1 MSKFKDNVPGFPGYH
16 VTKDGNVYS
25 MKCKSGKRPEA
36 FKLKPRLSG
45 NGYYRIGLYKEGIK
59 YERRLNRLVAM
70 VYIPNPD
77 NLPLV
82 CHKDNDRTNNRV
94 ENLYWGTY
102 KENTQQ
108 CIQDGRFKPGGRDIL
123 DEFSINCLLYEYN
136 LGKPWSILKKKFG
149 ISDSAITRIIN
160 LKSKPKFGNYKFKAI
175 YQDIMNDYQEGMLVR
190 DICNKYS
197 IGHTT
202 LNNYLRRLNIVRH
215 R

>member
-1 MSKFKDNVPGFPGYH
+1 MKDNIPGFMGYY
-16 VTKDGNVYS
+16 VSKTGNVYS
-25 MKCKSGKRPEA
+25 RYIRGSRGKLSNEFTPLIPKKRP
-36 FKLKPRLSG
+36 K
-45 NGYYRIGLYKEGIK
+45 YYSVSLYRDGKSTKIFVH
-59 YERRLNRLVAM
+59 RLVAM
-70 VYIPNPD
+70 TYIPNPK
-77 NLPLV
+77 NKPCV

-136 LGKPWSILKKKFG
+136 LGKPRSILKKKFG